1 MSSIPVIRIS
11 EVSKYDGQKVTLR
24 GWLYNKRGSG
34 KLHFLQ
40 MRDGSGIIQCV
51 VFKGD
56 VSEEIFNKAD
66 QLTQESSFTVTGVIK
81 KDSRS
86 DLGFEM
92 GVTDLEIFQ
101 IAKDYPISP
110 KEHGIA
116 FLWTTVICGFDPN
129 ANNPS

>member
-56 VSEEIFNKAD
+56 VSEEIFN
-66 QLTQESSFTVTGVIK
+66 
-81 KDSRS
+81 
-86 DLGFEM
+86 
-92 GVTDLEIFQ
+92 
-101 IAKDYPISP
+101 
-110 KEHGIA
+110 
-116 FLWTTVICGFDPN
+116 
-129 ANNPS
+129 